1 MQDYRAAVMAFT
13 QGDMTCPELCDV
25 LTGVLEQEP
34 GLADQLLVF
43 AQQQIES
50 DQARQQVLDCIG
62 THIADKTVMLTGESD
77 KTVMLTGTDDKTV
90 LLPLADTIVATQ
102 AQTVVSD
109 AVQDSVS
116 KSASLTSGKNIY
128 TGHEGSGTHIL
139 EPGSVL
145 KDRFVLEEKIG
156 SGGMGVVFKA
166 RDLRREEALD
176 KEPHVAIKLLNNKYQ
191 GKPYAFIA
199 LQREA
204 KKAQKLAHPNIITV
218 YDFDRDGSLMMMT
231 MEYLQGQSLLPIVR
245 NYKNSPI
252 ETTQAFSY
260 IRDICSALSYAHRNN
275 IVHADIKPANI
286 FLTDKHQIKLL
297 DFGIARAVQEIMVEG
312 DEETAFSPDLLSAL
326 TPAYAS
332 CEMLL
337 GEKAQVSDDVYALA
351 CISYELLTG
360 RHPYGRLKATSA
372 ETGGLRPIRP
382 AGLKS
387 RQWKG
392 LQKGLAF
399 RRENRTTE
407 VVDFMREVLPERR
420 NLSRAAKVA
429 LIGFTITL
437 PVLLGAY
444 LYQLDQPGD
453 LESLVAFENLVPA
466 DQQKISD
473 LLEIAEAHMSIQ
485 RLTAPPGS
493 NAYAAYRKVLQIH
506 PDNSAARDGLKRIA
520 DRYLLMAKKKLEGG
534 DTAGTW
540 QMLEAGLAVEPAHEG
555 LLAMRKR
562 IDK

>member
-1 MQDYRAAVMAFT
+1 MQDYRTAVSVFIKGEMECS
-13 QGDMTCPELCDV
+13 DLCAV
-25 LTGVLEQEP
+25 LKGILEQKPERA
-34 GLADQLLVF
+34 GQILEFV
-43 AQQQIES
+43 QQQVK
-50 DQARQQVLDCIG
+50 AGHPRQQIQKCISEYI
-62 THIADKTVMLTGESD
+62 TDKTVMLPGVSD
-77 KTVMLTGTDDKTV
+77 KTI

-102 AQTVVSD
+102 VQTVSSFSAQAGD
-109 AVQDSVS
+109 S
-116 KSASLTSGKNIY
+116 KSASQTADRNIY
-128 TGHEGSGTHIL
+128 TGHEGSGTHVL

-145 KDRFVLEEKIG
+145 KDRFVLENKIG

-191 GKPYAFIA
+191 DKPYAFIA

-204 KKAQKLAHPNIITV
+204 KKAQKLAHPNIINV

-231 MEYLQGQSLLPIVR
+231 MEYLEGQSLQPLIR
-245 NYKNSPI
+245 NFKDAPI
-252 ETTQAFSY
+252 ETEQAFSF
-260 IRDICSALSYAHRNN
+260 IRDICSALSYAHRNK

-286 FLTDKHQIKLL
+286 FLTNTNQVKLL
-297 DFGIARAVQEIMVEG
+297 DFGIARAVQEIMVDG
-312 DEETAFSPDLLSAL
+312 DEETVFSPDLLSAL

-332 CEMLL
+332 CEMLQ

-372 ETGGLRPIRP
+372 ETGGLRPLRP
-382 AGLKS
+382 AGLKN

-399 RRENRTTE
+399 RREHRTTE
-407 VVDFMREVLPERR
+407 VAEFMREVLPERR
-420 NLSRAAKVA
+420 NLSRTAKLA
-429 LIGFTITL
+429 LIGFTVTL

-453 LESLVAFENLVPA
+453 LESLVAFEDLLPA
-466 DQQKISD
+466 DQQKITD

-493 NAYAAYRKVLQIH
+493 NAYAAYREVLQIH

-520 DRYLLMAKKKLEGG
+520 DRYLLMARERLENG
-534 DTAGTW
+534 DRAGAW
-540 QMLEAGLAVEPAHEG
+540 QMLEAGLVVEPAHDG
-555 LLAMRKR
+555 LLAMQKR
-562 IDK
+562 IGK

>member
-1 MQDYRAAVMAFT
+1 VQDYRVAVQAFR
-13 QGDMTCPELCDV
+13 QGEMTCPDLCDV
-25 LTGVLEQEP
+25 LTGVLEEEP
-34 GLADQLLVF
+34 ELADQLREF

-50 DQARQQVLDCIG
+50 DQDRQQVLDCIG
-62 THIADKTVMLTGESD
+62 VHVTDKTVMLTG
-77 KTVMLTGTDDKTV
+77 VDDETV

-102 AQTVVSD
+102 AQTVSSVS
-109 AVQDSVS
+109 VQDSVS
-116 KSASLTSGKNIY
+116 KSVPLTSDRNIY
-128 TGHEGSGTHIL
+128 TGHEGSGKHML

-145 KDRFVLEEKIG
+145 KERFVLEEKIG

-191 GKPYAFIA
+191 DKPYAFIA

-231 MEYLQGQSLLPIVR
+231 MEYLQGQSLLPLIR

-286 FLTDKHQIKLL
+286 FLTNKHQVKLL
-297 DFGIARAVQEIMVEG
+297 DFGIARAVQEIMIEG

-407 VVDFMREVLPERR
+407 VVEFMREVLPERR
-420 NLSRAAKVA
+420 NLSRAAKLA

-453 LESLVAFENLVPA
+453 LESLVAFEDLVPA
-466 DQQKISD
+466 DQQKITD

-493 NAYAAYRKVLQIH
+493 NAYAAYREVLQIH

-520 DRYLLMAKKKLEGG
+520 DRYLIMAKERFENG
-534 DTAGTW
+534 DAAGTW
-540 QMLEAGLAVEPAHEG
+540 QMLEAGLAVEPAHDG
-555 LLAMRKR
+555 LLAMQKR

>member
-1 MQDYRAAVMAFT
+1 VQDYRVAVSAFIK
-13 QGDMTCPELCDV
+13 GEMECSDLCDV
-25 LTGVLEQEP
+25 LTEALEQEP
-34 GLADQLLVF
+34 VVADQLLEFVQQQVE
-43 AQQQIES
+43 AGQPRQQIEE
-50 DQARQQVLDCIG
+50 CIG
-62 THIADKTVMLTGESD
+62 EYITDKTVMLPG
-77 KTVMLTGTDDKTV
+77 VGDKTV

-102 AQTVVSD
+102 VQTQMLSSVSE
-109 AVQDSVS
+109 QDSHS
-116 KSASLTSGKNIY
+116 KHAPLTADKNVY
-128 TGHEGSGTHIL
+128 TGHEGSGTHVL

-191 GKPYAFIA
+191 DKPYAFIA

-204 KKAQKLAHPNIITV
+204 KKAQKLAHPNIINV

-231 MEYLQGQSLLPIVR
+231 MEYLEGQSLQPLIR
-245 NYKNSPI
+245 DFKDAPI
-252 ETTQAFSY
+252 ETEQAFSF
-260 IRDICSALSYAHRNN
+260 IRDICSALSYAHRNK
-275 IVHADIKPANI
+275 IVHADIKPANV
-286 FLTDKHQIKLL
+286 FLTNTNQVKLL
-297 DFGIARAVQEIMVEG
+297 DFGIARAIQEIIVEG

-332 CEMLL
+332 CEMLQ

-360 RHPYGRLKATSA
+360 RHPYGRLKATAA
-372 ETGGLRPIRP
+372 EKGELQPLRP

-407 VVDFMREVLPERR
+407 VAEFMREVLPERR
-420 NLSRAAKVA
+420 NLSRGAKLA
-429 LIGFTITL
+429 LIGFAIAL

-453 LESLVAFENLVPA
+453 LESLVAFEDLLPA
-466 DQQKISD
+466 DQQKITD

-493 NAYAAYRKVLQIH
+493 NAYAAYREVLQVH
-506 PDNSAARDGLKRIA
+506 PDNSAARAGLKRIA
-520 DRYLLMAKKKLEGG
+520 DRYLLMAKERLESG

-555 LLAMRKR
+555 LQAMRKR

>member
-1 MQDYRAAVMAFT
+1 
-13 QGDMTCPELCDV
+13 L
-25 LTGVLEQEP
+25 LEF
-34 GLADQLLVF
+34 V
-43 AQQQIES
+43 QQQIES
-50 DQARQQVLDCIG
+50 EQSRQQVIECINVY
-62 THIADKTVMLTGESD
+62 ISD
-77 KTVMLTGTDDKTV
+77 KTVMLTGAGDKTV
-90 LLPLADTIVATQ
+90 LLPLADTLVATQ
-102 AQTVVSD
+102 VQTVSPVPG
-109 AVQDSVS
+109 QDSVS
-116 KSASLTSGKNIY
+116 KSTLLTSGKNIH

-145 KDRFVLEEKIG
+145 KERFILEQKIG

-191 GKPYAFIA
+191 DKPFAFIA

-204 KKAQKLAHPNIITV
+204 KKAQKLAHPNIINV

-231 MEYLQGQSLLPIVR
+231 MEYLEGQSLLPLIR
-245 NYKNSPI
+245 NYKDKPI
-252 ETTQAFSY
+252 EMEQAFSY

-275 IVHADIKPANI
+275 IIHADIKPANV
-286 FLTDKHQIKLL
+286 FLTNKNQVKLL
-297 DFGIARAVQEIMVEG
+297 DFGIARAIQGIMVEG

-332 CEMLL
+332 CEMLR
-337 GEKAQVSDDVYALA
+337 GEKAQTSDDVYALA

-360 RHPYGRLKATSA
+360 RHPYGRLKATAA
-372 ETGGLRPIRP
+372 ETGELQPIRP
-382 AGLKS
+382 VGLKS

-399 RRENRTTE
+399 GREDRTAE
-407 VVDFMREVLPERR
+407 VAEFMREVLPERR
-420 NLSRAAKVA
+420 NLSRSVKWA

-444 LYQLDQPGD
+444 LYQLEQPGD
-453 LESLVAFENLVPA
+453 LESLVAFENLLPI
-466 DQQKISD
+466 DQQKITD

-493 NAYAAYRKVLQIH
+493 NAYAAYREVLKIH

-520 DRYLLMAKKKLEGG
+520 DRYLLMARERVEQG
-534 DTAGTW
+534 DRAGAW
-540 QMLEAGLAVEPAHEG
+540 QMLEAGLVVEPAHGG
-555 LLAMRKR
+555 LLSMRKR
-562 IDK
+562 IGK